1 MSETSKQPEQVLVFD
16 TTLRDGEQ
24 TPGVTFDQD
33 DKLHIAK
40 RLAEL
45 GVDIIEAGSPFSGED
60 DMRMVSAIAS
70 EVDGPVICGLARLD
84 EATGHED
91 VFKAATAIAPAGSKG
106 GSRIHAYIG
115 TSPFQM
121 KKLRLDEEGIVQT
134 VRTGVTRAR
143 SFTDDVEF
151 SPEDASRSNFPFMMR
166 TILEAVDAGATT
178 INIPDTV
185 GKAQPGEYAHRL
197 KRARTMIEERFGTG
211 LVVVSAHC
219 HDDMGNATANTVA
232 AVSEGGARQV
242 EVALGSLGERAG
254 NASLE
259 QVAANIRESFPGVFF
274 TNIRTELL
282 TPIVREAMDRA
293 DIEVQPNTPIYG
305 RNAFAHES
313 GTHQAGVRRD
323 KRTYE
328 VLEAEDYG
336 QIGGEMV
343 IGKLSGKAGFGERL
357 ADLGIQL
364 NSDEIQRASLAA
376 KKLGQDEKRK
386 LADSDIERIAAEITG
401 ETITDRVMIETMTT
415 SVETVR
421 NPESGRLESSQT
433 VEMVISDRDASRPV
447 RRSASSHEGAIAS
460 AVRDINDVAIFS
472 GDIVE
477 WKGVSKG
484 AGSTASG
491 GIFVEVRQ
499 NGNSVI
505 AYDESTDVVVASVA
519 AYVKAVN
526 MLSRVQER
534 QAR

>member
-1 MSETSKQPEQVLVFD
+1 MAETAEQPEQVFVFD

-33 DKLHIAK
+33 DKVHIAK

-60 DMRMVSAIAS
+60 DMRMVTAIAA

-84 EATGHED
+84 EATSHED
-91 VFKAATAIAPAGSKG
+91 VAMAARAIEPAMSKG
-106 GSRIHAYIG
+106 GGRIHTYIG
-115 TSPFQM
+115 TSPLQM
-121 KKLRLDEEGIVQT
+121 KKLRLDEAGVIQT
-134 VRTGVTRAR
+134 VRTGVARAR
-143 SFTDDVEF
+143 EFTDDVEF
-151 SPEDASRSNFPFMMR
+151 SPEDASRSDFNFMMR
-166 TILEAVDAGATT
+166 AVLEAVDAGART
-178 INIPDTV
+178 INLPDTV
-185 GKAQPGEYAHRL
+185 GKAQPGEYAQRL
-197 KRARTMIEERFGTG
+197 LTARTIIEERFGNE
-211 LVVVSAHC
+211 LVVISAHC

-259 QVAANIRESFPGVFF
+259 QVAANFRESFPGVFF

-282 TPIVREAMDRA
+282 TPVVREAMSRA

-323 KRTYE
+323 KKTYE
-328 VLEAEDYG
+328 ALDAESYG
-336 QIGGEMV
+336 QVGGEMV
-343 IGKLSGKAGFGERL
+343 VGKLSGKAGFGERL
-357 ADLGIQL
+357 GALRIELSSEEVHQ
-364 NSDEIQRASLAA
+364 ASWAA

-386 LADSDIERIAAEITG
+386 LADSDIERIAAEVRG
-401 ETITDRVMIETMTT
+401 ETITDRVVIETMTT
-415 SVETVR
+415 RVETAR
-421 NPESGRLESSQT
+421 NAETGQLESSQT
-433 VEMVISDRDASRPV
+433 VDMVISDRDASRPIT
-447 RRSASSHEGAIAS
+447 RSASSHEGTIAS
-460 AVRDINDVAIFS
+460 AVQDINAATGFD

-477 WKGVSKG
+477 WKGASRSMG
-484 AGSTASG
+484 AKASG
-491 GIFVEVRQ
+491 GIFVEVRR

-519 AYVKAVN
+519 AYIKAIN
-526 MLSRVQER
+526 MLERVQER
-534 QAR
+534 